1 VRTFKQLQDDVLAWM
16 ADQSDTGLMRTL
28 VKNALNEHHQ
38 QVLHEDRYDFMLWP
52 RSETLAVVPGT
63 SVYALHPQFDQP
75 LYVYNAAQQ
84 EYLEEIPARSLL
96 EAGADWATGTPAT
109 PDRFMLTGISKVA
122 TQPTTPATVTV
133 TTTGGNEVA
142 GQSVVISGVTTAGEM
157 VEVHLSSSNP
167 WSTLTSTEIF
177 AVILDVTK
185 VGSGWTR
192 AITVTCNGQT
202 VLTLGA
208 DVFGKQYRMLEI
220 IGTPQASTN
229 LLYRFYRKPRQLV
242 RDYDIPDVPDTYDD
256 ILVLRALLSMQGYS
270 RATAD
275 EQAQWRVRLTLLE
288 QSLKMTYQQSR
299 SLGGRPTFTRY
310 LPRG

>member
-1 VRTFKQLQDDVLAWM
+1 MRTFKQLQDDVLAWM

-122 TQPTTPATVTV
+122 TQPTTPGTVTV

-142 GQSVVISGVTTAGEM
+142 GQSVVISGVTGEHDDRFEHYQ
-157 VEVHLSSSNP
+157 V
-167 WSTLTSTEIF
+167 WSW
-177 AVILDVTK
+177 
-185 VGSGWTR
+185 GPSGFKFEMR
-192 AITVTCNGQT
+192 H
-202 VLTLGA
+202 VLRQ
-208 DVFGKQYRMLEI
+208 KIHSRH
-220 IGTPQASTN
+220 
-229 LLYRFYRKPRQLV
+229 LYRLCML
-242 RDYDIPDVPDTYDD
+242 I
-256 ILVLRALLSMQGYS
+256 ISMALLTVSF
-270 RATAD
+270 A
-275 EQAQWRVRLTLLE
+275 
-288 QSLKMTYQQSR
+288 SLNSNV
-299 SLGGRPTFTRY
+299 
-310 LPRG
+310 